1 MNTESLPFSLI
12 RYKVDLHRQ
21 EVVNVGVVLF
31 AENGPLVAVAPGQG
45 KVLALNPNFP
55 VQQVFDQTRRLADAV
70 RSLWEDTASV
80 DGVVQFFSTGGALSL
95 TPPGRVERQNQS
107 DAAIIDEL
115 LRELVSPPAKQRTRI
130 ATKSRLHTEL
140 RTMFRQAKI
149 LGSSPEDI
157 NKHLVVPNY
166 PIDADTGLFA
176 EFALRNGQLHV
187 TETVDFRLSTP
198 STKRQ
203 EAQAKTLLLVEAR
216 QRVGRNKLQRYVV
229 VTGASAEVQSSLNLL
244 AKHADDLIVRESQ
257 SDWQRYVSL
266 MHKAARPEAAVPG
279 DA

>member
-1 MNTESLPFSLI
+1 MNTVSLPFSLI
-12 RYKVDLHRQ
+12 RYKVDLQRQ

-31 AENGPLVAVAPGQG
+31 TEDGPLVAVAPGQG

-55 VQQVFDQTRRLADAV
+55 VQQVFDQTGRLADAV

-80 DGVVQFFSTGGALSL
+80 DHVVQFFSAGGALSL

-107 DAAIIDEL
+107 DSSIIEEL
-115 LRELVSPPAKQRTRI
+115 LRELVAPPAKQRTRTT
-130 ATKSRLHTEL
+130 TKSRLHTEL

-157 NKHLVVPNY
+157 TKHLVVPNY
-166 PIDADTGLFA
+166 PIDANTGLFA
-176 EFALRNGQLHV
+176 EFALKNGRLHV

-216 QRVGRNKLQRYVV
+216 QRVGRNKLHRYVV

-257 SDWQRYVSL
+257 SDWRRYVSL